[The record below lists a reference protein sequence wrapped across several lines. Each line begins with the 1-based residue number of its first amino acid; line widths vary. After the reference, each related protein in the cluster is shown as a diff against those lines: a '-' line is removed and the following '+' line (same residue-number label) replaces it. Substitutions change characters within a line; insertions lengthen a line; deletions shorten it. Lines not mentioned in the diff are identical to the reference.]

1 MLNEKEW
8 LSINEIL
15 LELYKHE
22 DLIVFSKNIM
32 RSLRKLISYTK
43 GCFIL
48 LDEEQNTVKEKV
60 CFVGFDNKAQKNYI
74 EKYYDKDYIKTL
86 YDFVSETNAYRDT
99 DILNKN
105 ARESTDFYLN
115 FLKPEQSIFGCG
127 IMIVRNDRII
137 CEINLFRDEESGDF
151 DERDMFILNIFKN
164 HLENIVCRLID
175 YDKNSSPF
183 GNGIKKA
190 VSKYELTTRE
200 AQVLELICSGE
211 SNQNIAD
218 ILSISVSTVKKHI
231 YNLFDK
237 ISVQSRGQLISV
249 IIELK

>member
-8 LSINEIL
+8 LVINEIL
-15 LELYKHE
+15 LELYELE

-60 CFVGFDNKAQKNYI
+60 CFVGFDNIAQKNYI

-86 YDFVSETNAYRDT
+86 YDFVSETNVYRDT
-99 DILNKN
+99 DILNKT
-105 ARESTDFYLN
+105 ARESTDFYIS
-115 FLKPEQSIFGCG
+115 FLKPEKSTFGCG
-127 IMIVRNDRII
+127 VMIVRNDMII
-137 CEINLFRDEESGDF
+137 CEINLFRDEESGNF
-151 DERDMFILNIFKN
+151 DERDMFILNIFKD
-164 HLENIVCRLID
+164 HLENIVCRLIN
-175 YDKNSSPF
+175 YDEHNSPF
-183 GNGIKKA
+183 GDGIKKT

-200 AQVLELICSGE
+200 AQVLELICRGE

-231 YNLFDK
+231 YNLFAK
-237 ISVQSRGQLISV
+237 ISVQSRGQLISAV
-249 IIELK
+249 IELK